1 MKLNLMALG
10 CAFLLALGLSSVT
23 FAGSITDDDGDGV
36 PNGFDNCT
44 APLANGPLGGN
55 ACGQYDFDA
64 DGYGNACDAD
74 YDNNGV
80 VDTNDLI
87 ALLGGLGG
95 PNLEIDSNCNGVVDT
110 GDLIGLLGKLGGAPG
125 PSDLGCAGS
134 VPCP

>member
-44 APLANGPLGGN
+44 APVANGPLGGN
-55 ACGQYDFDA
+55 ACGQFDADA

-74 YDNNGV
+74 YGNNGV
-80 VDTNDLI
+80 VD
-87 ALLGGLGG
+87 
-95 PNLEIDSNCNGVVDT
+95 S
-110 GDLIGLLGKLGGAPG
+110 GDLVGLLGKLGGSPG
-125 PSDLGCAGS
+125 PSDLGCAGT